1 MQNIVLLKKYA
12 LNYLGKYDSSKN
24 NLKRILKNKIKRLH
38 LDKKEKFMLYDSVN
52 NIIKELEN
60 QNLIDDKKYIY
71 SKIRN
76 ASTFGKSKN
85 FIISYLLNKGLEKED
100 VNDVIN
106 NFEIDF
112 PNWQEK
118 SIDIFIRKKRIILEN
133 EKNKEKNIAKLARAG
148 FDYNIIKKK
157 LRI

>member
-85 FIISYLLNKGLEKED
+85 FIISYLLNKGLEKEN

-118 SIDIFIRKKRIILEN
+118 SIDIFIRKKRIILED
-133 EKNKEKNIAKLARAG
+133 EKNKEKNIAKMARAG

>member
-85 FIISYLLNKGLEKED
+85 FIISYLLNKGLEKES

-118 SIDIFIRKKRIILEN
+118 SIDIFIRKKRIILED
-133 EKNKEKNIAKLARAG
+133 EKNKEKNIAKMARAG

-157 LRI
+157 LKI

>member
-1 MQNIVLLKKYA
+1 MQNIILLKKYA

-85 FIISYLLNKGLEKED
+85 FIISYLLNKGLEKEN

-118 SIDIFIRKKRIILEN
+118 SIDIFIRKKRIILED
-133 EKNKEKNIAKLARAG
+133 EKNKEKNIAKMARAG

>member
-118 SIDIFIRKKRIILEN
+118 SIDIFIRKKRIILED
-133 EKNKEKNIAKLARAG
+133 EKNKEKNIAKMARAG

-157 LRI
+157 LKI